1 MGALPFTAEQFFQV
15 FARYNDALWPAVV
28 LWWVTTLAL
37 VLTVWRSATTSRW
50 LMGLLALCWLW
61 NAVVYHAW
69 LFTAINPAAWGFA
82 GLFLLQAGLLASA
95 CQGAVRPFFR
105 AHGWRQSLGVG
116 LTAYAF
122 LYPFLTIAAG
132 HRWPAA
138 PTFAVPCPTVILTI
152 GLFLTTPAVPAG
164 LTAIPVLWAF
174 VGGSAAYL
182 LGVPTD
188 YPLLGAGVVLTGVTI
203 QQRLS
208 FRMRTSPQ

>member
-1 MGALPFTAEQFFQV
+1 
-15 FARYNDALWPAVV
+15 
-28 LWWVTTLAL
+28 
-37 VLTVWRSATTSRW
+37 
-50 LMGLLALCWLW
+50 MGLLALLWLW

-82 GLFLLQAGLLASA
+82 GLFLVQAGLLAYAGRAAGQS
-95 CQGAVRPFFR
+95 FFQ

-132 HRWPAA
+132 HRFPAT
-138 PTFAVPCPTVILTI
+138 PTFGVPCPTVILTI
-152 GLFLTTPAVPAG
+152 RLFLTMPVVPAR

-182 LGVPTD
+182 LEVPTD
-188 YPLLGAGVVLTGVTI
+188 YPLLGGGVLLVWVMI
-203 QQRLS
+203 HQNHLS
-208 FRMRTSPQ
+208 GTMGTAVR